1 MRARTFIRRF
11 LNSVNAIFTSTLHV
25 TFATFG
31 VAYRVYNNYAHA
43 TRLIESF
50 FFTLLLPLPPSRS
63 IHRSCR
69 PNNPPP
75 RVSICAF
82 LTFVYRRC
90 VRTRERMCGKGDT
103 ILRREKQHRRTE
115 RERWRGKRRTIF
127 SFSFRLSL
135 SLSCVRVSLT
145 RRTLHCERGM
155 RCERREFPVVNVFGC
170 ICLSLLSPSHARARA
185 PIKAP
190 RIKVTAPFP

>member
-1 MRARTFIRRF
+1 MQSLRARYFYDFRC
-11 LNSVNAIFTSTLHV
+11 
-25 TFATFG
+25 

-50 FFTLLLPLPPSRS
+50 FFIFSR
-63 IHRSCR
+63 RRGPFTGR
-69 PNNPPP
+69 PNNSPP
-75 RVSICAF
+75 RVFICAF
-82 LTFVYRRC
+82 HTFVYRRC
-90 VRTRERMCGKGDT
+90 VRTRARMREKGDT

-115 RERWRGKRRTIF
+115 RERWRGKRRRTIF
-127 SFSFRLSL
+127 SLSFRLSL
-135 SLSCVRVSLT
+135 FLSRIRVSLT

-170 ICLSLLSPSHARARA
+170 NVCLSLLSSSHARA